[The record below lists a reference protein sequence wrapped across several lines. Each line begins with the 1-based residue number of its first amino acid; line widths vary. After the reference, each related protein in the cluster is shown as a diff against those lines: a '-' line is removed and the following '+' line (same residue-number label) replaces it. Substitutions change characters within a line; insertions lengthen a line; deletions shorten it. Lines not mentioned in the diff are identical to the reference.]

1 MGKVVVLTLSLVNVF
16 GSGSLPEIK
25 AFVMLLNWLK
35 QPDIMA
41 EIGYTVMVGTN
52 VPIRRKMT
60 KPEGKLMGKVIQFP
74 AKSATDSDAAKLLKI
89 ADEID
94 AVILRNLDIGVV
106 DARDIAGL
114 LAHRLGTLMR
124 HMDQKDKLWD
134 VCEKVLKTQAV
145 IE

>member
-1 MGKVVVLTLSLVNVF
+1 
-16 GSGSLPEIK
+16 
-25 AFVMLLNWLK
+25 
-35 QPDIMA
+35 
-41 EIGYTVMVGTN
+41 MVGAS
-52 VPIRRKMT
+52 VPIRREMT

-74 AKSATDSDAAKLLKI
+74 AKVASDSDAAKLIKI

-94 AVILRNLDIGVV
+94 SVILKNLDLGVV

-145 IE
+145 ID

>member
-1 MGKVVVLTLSLVNVF
+1 
-16 GSGSLPEIK
+16 
-25 AFVMLLNWLK
+25 
-35 QPDIMA
+35 MA
-41 EIGYTVMVGTN
+41 EIGYTVMVGAI
-52 VPIRRKMT
+52 VPIRREMT

-74 AKSATDSDAAKLLKI
+74 AKTASNSDAAKLLKI

-94 AVILRNLDIGVV
+94 SVILRNLDIGIV

-145 IE
+145 ID